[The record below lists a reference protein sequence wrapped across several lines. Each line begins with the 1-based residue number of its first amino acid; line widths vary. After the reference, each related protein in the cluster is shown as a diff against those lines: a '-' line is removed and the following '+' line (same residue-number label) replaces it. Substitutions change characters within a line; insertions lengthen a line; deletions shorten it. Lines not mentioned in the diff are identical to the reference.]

1 MRMGMGQG
9 MGLEVWQEQERG
21 MGLGRAACGLRA
33 GEPVVGLIVWMCPS
47 PGDAAYLCFND

>member
-1 MRMGMGQG
+1 MGMGQG